1 MKKEEII
8 KLRYEKFLL
17 KYESLYNERMINYI
31 KEHFWDSM
39 DEVVPD
45 VLMQLYSE
53 FGILKNNFYLEHL
66 NKLKQRFDITGNI
79 LDVGSGVIPAFGNLV
94 AKEQLRIGSGTITLY
109 DPKLILVKPKYPN
122 MKLVKKEFT
131 LDTDVSNFDLITGIL
146 PCGATEDII
155 ESACKNNK
163 NFYLAMCGC
172 THFKAFPLF
181 TPLTAET
188 YQDHVIGLTNNLL
201 KKYNNGELV
210 IEKLDDS
217 HELNYPIL
225 YNKK

>member
-1 MKKEEII
+1 MNKEEIL

-17 KYESLYNERMINYI
+17 KYGSLYDERMINYI
-31 KEHFWDSM
+31 KENFWDSM
-39 DEVVPD
+39 DETVPD

-66 NKLKQRFDITGNI
+66 NKIKQYFNITGN
-79 LDVGSGVIPAFGNLV
+79 LLEVGSGVIPAFGNLV
-94 AKEQLRIGSGTITLY
+94 AKEQLRIGKGNITLY
-109 DPKLILVKPKYPN
+109 DPMLILDKPKYPN

-131 LDTDVSNFDLITGIL
+131 LNTDVSNFDLITGIL

-163 NFYLAMCGC
+163 NFYIAMCGC
-172 THFKAFPLF
+172 THFKTFPLF
-181 TPLTAET
+181 KPLTAEA
-188 YQDHVIGLTNNLL
+188 YQDQVISMTNNLL
-201 KKYNNGELV
+201 KKYDNGELV

-217 HELNYPIL
+217 YELNYPIL